1 MRLELFIAW
10 RYLTSRRKQTLVP
23 VISLIAILGI
33 AAGVMA
39 MIIALALST
48 GFREEIQTR
57 ILFATSHINLMRLDS
72 GPIGGLDPLLQKIG
86 TFPGVKSAAPVIYDQ
101 VFLSSG
107 NRSHGAV
114 LKGIEPE
121 REKRFGELRQQLLQG
136 TLEELERSGP
146 SGKEAVLAG
155 IILGKELADSLSLHL
170 GDTVRAYSARGRLSP
185 MGMVPGIRNY
195 RVVGIFASGLWDYDL
210 NWAYVSL
217 SSAQSFFNMP
227 AGSAGVVEVRVTDI
241 YDVEAISQK
250 LLARAGPGFT
260 ATHWI
265 DLNRPLFSA
274 MKLEK
279 LAMFV
284 TVCLIVMVA
293 ALNIVTTLVMMVM
306 EKNRDIGI
314 LNAMG
319 ATERNIL
326 RVFMLQG
333 LVLGTIGTLAG
344 SVLGVA
350 VSWLLD
356 RYRLIRLE
364 PEVYAIPYVP
374 FQVQG
379 ADVLLVAFS
388 AILISFLAT
397 LYPARTAARLNPVE
411 ALRYE

>member
-1 MRLELFIAW
+1 MKLELFIAW

-39 MIIALALST
+39 MTIALALST

-72 GPIGGLDPLLQKIG
+72 GPITAIQPLLQKVSAY
-86 TFPGVKSAAPVIYDQ
+86 PGVKYVSPVIYDQ
-101 VFLSSG
+101 VFLSVG

-114 LKGIEPE
+114 LKGIDPE
-121 REKRFGELRQQLLQG
+121 REKTSGELRQQLLSG
-136 TLEELERSGP
+136 SLEALAKPREPAAET
-146 SGKEAVLAG
+146 AVTG
-155 IILGKELADSLSLHL
+155 IILGKELAENLSIRL
-170 GDTVRAYSARGRLSP
+170 GDTLRAYSARGRLSP

-217 SSAQSFFNMP
+217 ATAQNLFGMP
-227 AGSAGVVEVRVTDI
+227 SGSASVVEVRVTDI
-241 YDVEAISQK
+241 YDVETLSRK
-250 LLARAGPGFT
+250 LLDLAGPGYT
-260 ATHWI
+260 ASHWI

-319 ATERNIL
+319 ATEKNIL

-333 LVLGTIGTLAG
+333 LVLGIVGTLTG
-344 SVLGVA
+344 TVLGVT
-350 VSWLLD
+350 VSRILD
-356 RYRLIRLE
+356 HFRLIRLE

-374 FQVQG
+374 FHVQVS
-379 ADVLLVAFS
+379 DVIVVAVS
-388 AILISFLAT
+388 AVLISFAAT
-397 LYPARTAARLNPVE
+397 LYPARTAARLNPIE

>member
-1 MRLELFIAW
+1 MKLEFFIAW
-10 RYLTSRRKQTLVP
+10 RYLTARRKQTLIP
-23 VISLIAILGI
+23 VISLIAVIGI

-57 ILFATSHINLMRLDS
+57 ILFATSHINIMRMDS
-72 GPIGGLDPLLQKIG
+72 GPISAYEPLLNKLKA
-86 TFPGVKSAAPVIYDQ
+86 FPGVVHVSPVIYDQ
-101 VFLSSG
+101 VFLSAG

-114 LKGIEPE
+114 LKGIDPQQ
-121 REKRFGELRQQLLQG
+121 EKKHGELSRQLVNGRLESLETPQDQG
-136 TLEELERSGP
+136 EATLT
-146 SGKEAVLAG
+146 G
-155 IILGKELADSLSLHL
+155 IILGRELADNLSV
-170 GDTVRAYSARGRLSP
+170 GVGETIRAYSARGRLSP
-185 MGMVPGIRNY
+185 MGMVPGVRHY

-217 SSAQSFFNMP
+217 ATAQKLLSMSAT
-227 AGSAGVVEVRVTDI
+227 SAGVIEIRVTDI
-241 YDVEAISQK
+241 YDVEAIAEK
-250 LLARAGPGFT
+250 MLAAAGKGYT

-284 TVCLIVMVA
+284 TVCLIVLVA

-319 ATERNIL
+319 ATEKNIL

-333 LVLGTIGTLAG
+333 LILGAMGTLLGTI
-344 SVLGVA
+344 LGVS
-350 VSWLLD
+350 VSRLLD
-356 RYRLIRLE
+356 HFRLIRLE

-374 FQVQG
+374 FHVL
-379 ADVLLVAFS
+379 ATDVWIVALS
-388 AILISFLAT
+388 AMLISFVAT
-397 LYPARTAARLNPVE
+397 LYPARTAARLDPVE